1 MPAYVT
7 TPAIPDYRYN
17 PKDTFT
23 ILTLFVLFFNP
34 ICIFFEYY
42 CTMFTIC
49 WFLVELIILKFCLL
63 TKLSENSVYFYTIY
77 ITVFS

>member
-34 ICIFFEYY
+34 ICIF
-42 CTMFTIC
+42 
-49 WFLVELIILKFCLL
+49 LNIIVQCLQFADFWL
-63 TKLSENSVYFYTIY
+63 N
-77 ITVFS
+77 